1 MAKEQVRAAFRGS
14 DGPEA
19 SRAEPDV
26 HSYLLVR
33 RVSPLVKHLF
43 GGIVLLKKWG
53 SVGPQCM
60 VGAQALSL
68 CSVRLNGNGGE
79 FDSPLTFA
87 AYPPLPTLS
96 AG

>member
-33 RVSPLVKHLF
+33 RVAPLVKHLF
-43 GGIVLLKKWG
+43 GGIILLKEWG
-53 SVGPQCM
+53 RVGSFRRM
-60 VGAQALSL
+60 VGAHATEAQAIIALH
-68 CSVRLNGNGGE
+68 CQAGRKRRGG
-79 FDSPLTFA
+79 FR
-87 AYPPLPTLS
+87 
-96 AG
+96 